1 MKSITKIIF
10 ALAMLA
16 GLRATAEVQDR
27 HLTGFHAISSS
38 TSCDL
43 VITQGA
49 TESVKVDASPKVID
63 NIITEVRDGELK
75 IYTKKGFH
83 WDNFFNNSKMVI
95 YISVRNISGISMSGS
110 GDVSF
115 KNGLKADKLALS
127 ISGSGDFE
135 GGVDV
140 NSLITQVSGSGD
152 VNLRGRAANCSVKLS
167 GSGDFDGRNLVTSSA
182 NVSTSGSG
190 DVTIRVNQNLMAHSS
205 GSGDIH
211 YAGSPK
217 SVMKSSSGSGDIERI

>member
-1 MKSITKIIF
+1 MKSITKIF
-10 ALAMLA
+10 FVLAMLA

-27 HLTGFHAISSS
+27 HLTGFHLVNSS

-43 VITQGA
+43 VITQGN

-63 NIITEVRDGELK
+63 NIITEVRNGELK
-75 IYTKKGFH
+75 IYMKKGFH
-83 WDNFFNNSKMVI
+83 WNNFFNNSKMVI

-115 KNGLKADKLALS
+115 KNGLKAGKLALS
-127 ISGSGDFE
+127 ISGSGDFD
-135 GGVDV
+135 GRVDV
-140 NSLITQVSGSGD
+140 NSLTTQISGSGD
-152 VNLRGRAANCSVKLS
+152 IQLRGHATNCSVKTS
-167 GSGDFDGRNLVTSSA
+167 GSGDFDGRDLATSSA

-190 DVTIRVNQNLMAHSS
+190 DVSIRVSENLMAHSS

>member
-1 MKSITKIIF
+1 MKSIAKIIF
-10 ALAMLA
+10 VLAMLA
-16 GLRATAEVQDR
+16 GLSAAAEVQDR

-43 VITQGA
+43 VITQGG

-63 NIITEVRDGELK
+63 NIITEVRDGELR
-75 IYTKKGFH
+75 IYMKKGFH
-83 WDNFFNNSKMVI
+83 WDNFFNHGKMII
-95 YISVRNISGISMSGS
+95 YISVRNISGISMSGA

-115 KNGLKADKLALS
+115 KSGLKADRLALN
-127 ISGSGDFE
+127 I
-135 GGVDV
+135 
-140 NSLITQVSGSGD
+140 
-152 VNLRGRAANCSVKLS
+152 S
-167 GSGDFDGRNLVTSSA
+167 GSGDFDGRVDVNLLTTQISGSGDIQLRGRATNCSVKTSGSGDFDGRDLSTASA

-190 DVTIRVNQNLMAHSS
+190 DVSIRVSENLMAHSS

-217 SVMKSSSGSGDIERI
+217 SVMKSSTGSGDIERI